1 MAGTRPAVGRLAADP
16 GGQGHRPAQG
26 PPARHVALGAHAAA
40 AGRHARLRD
49 GVAAPEHRARP
60 GGEAL
65 LLDDGAGRVASYRG
79 VAEADR
85 RGGRHRGARP
95 SPRRAR
101 AHDPRGGHARGEGLP
116 DAGLLRAADHLALPP
131 DCPSVARNGARRP
144 LQPLDDG
151 RRHPPRRRD
160 GLREGA
166 ASEGRQEDEAG
177 PRRRCQ
183 PVAPDLCRT
192 RALAAEGAGLHRQH
206 DALARHREAEGGHR
220 DRCPSGAVA
229 RPRRQRRPAS
239 VLVVTATLMEGRPLA
254 ERIRAQVAEEVR
266 ELGDVGLATVQV
278 GEDPASTIYI
288 RLKHE
293 AAAAAGF
300 RSVDRKL
307 SADLSQDDLASELT
321 AFSADDL
328 IEGILLQLP
337 LPDGLDEAAAVV
349 AIAPAKD
356 VDGVHPFNAGQL
368 YLGRPT
374 LVPATPL
381 GIMALLEEH
390 QVRLDGARAVVIGR
404 SDIVG
409 KPIAHLLLQANATVT
424 LCHSHTDELER
435 HTLDADVLVVAVG
448 IPRVISPDMVKV
460 GGAVVDGG
468 INRTES
474 GIVDDVDPGAAE
486 VASFM
491 TPVPRGVGPMTIAL
505 LLRNAV
511 RCARYRRN
519 ALAFPGE

>member
-1 MAGTRPAVGRLAADP
+1 
-16 GGQGHRPAQG
+16 
-26 PPARHVALGAHAAA
+26 
-40 AGRHARLRD
+40 
-49 GVAAPEHRARP
+49 
-60 GGEAL
+60 
-65 LLDDGAGRVASYRG
+65 
-79 VAEADR
+79 
-85 RGGRHRGARP
+85 
-95 SPRRAR
+95 
-101 AHDPRGGHARGEGLP
+101 
-116 DAGLLRAADHLALPP
+116 
-131 DCPSVARNGARRP
+131 
-144 LQPLDDG
+144 
-151 RRHPPRRRD
+151 
-160 GLREGA
+160 
-166 ASEGRQEDEAG
+166 
-177 PRRRCQ
+177 
-183 PVAPDLCRT
+183 
-192 RALAAEGAGLHRQH
+192 
-206 DALARHREAEGGHR
+206 
-220 DRCPSGAVA
+220 
-229 RPRRQRRPAS
+229 
-239 VLVVTATLMEGRPLA
+239 MEGRPLA

-321 AFSADDL
+321 ALSADDS
-328 IEGILLQLP
+328 IDGILLQLP

-349 AIAPAKD
+349 AIDPAKD

-435 HTLDADVLVVAVG
+435 HTLDADVLIVAAGVPA
-448 IPRVISPDMVKV
+448 IVSPEMVKS
-460 GGAVVDGG
+460 GAAVVDVG
-468 INRTES
+468 INRTDA
-474 GIVDDVDPGAAE
+474 GLVGDVDPGAVS
-486 VASFM
+486 VAHLL
-491 TPVPRGVGPMTIAL
+491 TPVPGGVGPMTIAMVL
-505 LLRNAV
+505 ANTV
-511 RCARYRRN
+511 RAARYRRGV
-519 ALAFPGE
+519 LAFPR